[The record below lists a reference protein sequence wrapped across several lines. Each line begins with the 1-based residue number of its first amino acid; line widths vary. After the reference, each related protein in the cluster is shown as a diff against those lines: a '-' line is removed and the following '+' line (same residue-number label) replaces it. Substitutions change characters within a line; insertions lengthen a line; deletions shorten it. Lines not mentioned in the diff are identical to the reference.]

1 MPVSLAGKRQQT
13 AFLKA
18 RKKFAEPVGRL
29 SERGRE
35 NAACIGLVSGVE
47 ARPAKDLA
55 VVQSFTAANFGLVC
69 LPTAVAGF
77 TSGFP
82 SERFAAGNIKM
93 GMVPLPALA
102 LAAGSFPGLFDHAIR
117 KGHLTPPI
125 PSPSAVGTDAR
136 KLKLQIMGP
145 VGVEP
150 AANRLVVLRF
160 IHPPSRIIIF

>member
-1 MPVSLAGKRQQT
+1 MSLYSEKVGRSRGGTSKNFCPKKQRCRRRKILPVSLAGTRQQT

-18 RKKFAEPVGRL
+18 RKKFAEPGRTF
-29 SERGRE
+29 SGAGQRKRGFYW
-35 NAACIGLVSGVE
+35 LVSGVE

-125 PSPSAVGTDAR
+125 PCPGAVGTD
-136 KLKLQIMGP
+136 
-145 VGVEP
+145 
-150 AANRLVVLRF
+150 
-160 IHPPSRIIIF
+160 SR